1 MRRPTLS
8 SEWLILATAVYLV
21 LAANTSFLR
30 HLHTALGGVDFA
42 LQALVFGSV
51 LVGLIGALL
60 ALTTPSR
67 FARGLLGLVVVIA
80 AALAFFMDHYG
91 AVIDRHALQ
100 SALETDARESAEWLS
115 FAMLRGVLALSVPA
129 LLALAWV
136 RTRERAWP
144 QALKARAALLGACAL
159 LVAVPVA
166 LDYRTMASVA
176 RNHAELRDLANPL
189 NLVNATRSYLRHA
202 RVAPTGALT
211 VVAADVQ
218 RGETW
223 PAAGQ
228 RPLVLVFVIGES
240 VRASSLGLLGYARDT
255 TPELARRGVV
265 AFGDVHACG
274 TTTATSVPCM
284 FSGLG
289 QAGYDEATARG
300 RENLLDVLERAG
312 FDVLWIDNNT
322 GSKHVADRVVE
333 IDVAAATRPQICSTL
348 GCYDQILV
356 DELGERL
363 AGIAHDTVLLLHQK
377 GSHGPA
383 YFERYPEAFRRFVPD
398 CRSNEL
404 QSCTRGQLVNSYD
417 NTIGYTD
424 HILAAMI
431 DTVAAAQDRLDGV
444 FLYVSDH
451 GESTGEHG
459 YYLHG
464 APALIAPEE
473 QTRVPM
479 LLWMAP
485 EYQARRQLDAAC
497 VAAQRGRQTSH
508 DAVFPLVLGLLDLH
522 TAAYDASLDPI
533 AACAPRP

>member
-8 SEWLILATAVYLV
+8 SEWLILATALYLV
-21 LAANTSFLR
+21 LVANASFLR
-30 HLHTALGGVDFA
+30 HLNTALGGIDFA
-42 LQALVFGSV
+42 LQASVFGAV

-60 ALTTPSR
+60 ALATPSR

-100 SALETDARESAEWLS
+100 SALETDARESGEWLS

-129 LLALAWV
+129 LLALAFV
-136 RTRERAWP
+136 RTRERSWP
-144 QALKARAALLGACAL
+144 QALKARGALLGVCAL

-176 RNHAELRDLANPL
+176 RNHAELRDLANPI
-189 NLVNATRSYLRHA
+189 NLVNATRSYLKHS
-202 RVAPTGALT
+202 RVAPIGTPT
-211 VVAADVQ
+211 VVAGDVQ

-223 PAAGQ
+223 PAAGK
-228 RPLVLVFVIGES
+228 RPLVLVFVVGES
-240 VRASSLGLLGYARDT
+240 VRASSLGLLGYVRDT

-265 AFGDVHACG
+265 AFGEVHACG
-274 TTTATSVPCM
+274 TNTATSVPCM

-300 RENLLDVLERAG
+300 RENLLDVLERAR

-333 IDVAAATRPQICSTL
+333 INVAAATRPRICNAQ
-348 GCYDQILV
+348 GCFDHVLV
-356 DELGERL
+356 SELEERL
-363 AGIAHDTVLLLHQK
+363 ARIERDTVLLLHQK

-404 QSCTRGQLVNSYD
+404 QDCTHEQLVNSYD
-417 NTIGYTD
+417 NTILYTD
-424 HILAAMI
+424 RELAEMI
-431 DTVAAAQDRLDGV
+431 DALTAARARVDGV

-485 EYQARRQLDAAC
+485 EYLARRQLDATC

-522 TAAYDASLDPI
+522 TGAYDQNLDPI

>member
-1 MRRPTLS
+1 MRRPELS
-8 SEWLILATAVYLV
+8 SEWLILATALYLV

-30 HLHTALGGVDFA
+30 HLHAALGGVDFA

-51 LVGLIGALL
+51 LAGLIGAML
-60 ALTTPSR
+60 ALVTPSR
-67 FARGLLGLVVVIA
+67 FARALLGVVVVIA

-115 FAMLRGVLALSVPA
+115 FAMLRSVLVLSVPA
-129 LLALAWV
+129 LLALAFV
-136 RTRERAWP
+136 RTRERSWP
-144 QALKARAALLGACAL
+144 QALKARGALLGACAL

-176 RNHAELRDLANPL
+176 RNHAELRDLANPI
-189 NLVNATRSYLRHA
+189 NLVNATRSYLKHSRI
-202 RVAPTGALT
+202 APVGTPL
-211 VVAADVQ
+211 VVAADVR

-223 PAAGQ
+223 SGAGK

-265 AFGDVHACG
+265 AFGEVQACG
-274 TTTATSVPCM
+274 TNTATSVPCM

-289 QAGYDEATARG
+289 QAGYDEATART
-300 RENLLDVLERAG
+300 RENLLDVLERAR

-333 IDVAAATRPQICSTL
+333 IDVAAATRPRICNTQ
-348 GCYDQILV
+348 GCFDHVLV
-356 DELGERL
+356 SELEERL
-363 AGIAHDTVLLLHQK
+363 ATIERDTVLLLHQK

-404 QSCTRGQLVNSYD
+404 QSCTREQLVNSYD
-417 NTIGYTD
+417 NTILYTD
-424 HILAAMI
+424 RELAEMVDALAAARER
-431 DTVAAAQDRLDGV
+431 VDGV
-444 FLYVSDH
+444 LLYVSDH

-485 EYQARRQLDAAC
+485 EYLVRRQLDATC

-522 TAAYDASLDPI
+522 TTAYDPKLDPI